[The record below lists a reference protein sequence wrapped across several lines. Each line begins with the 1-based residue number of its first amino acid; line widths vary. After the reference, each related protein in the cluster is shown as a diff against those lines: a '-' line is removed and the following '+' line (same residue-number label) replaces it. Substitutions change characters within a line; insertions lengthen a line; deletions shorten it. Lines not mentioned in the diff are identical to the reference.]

1 MADISPSPPSE
12 VDTSGAIEDAEEVC
26 RLLVRL
32 RRMRNLLTIRPA
44 DSPREFTSM
53 LLSMDLARRYL
64 VLDAPRPR
72 PPGGPLHAGT
82 RLYVQSQLDGAA
94 LVMVTRIDSLIGNT
108 SDDDPADASLM
119 VDWPSRL
126 SYYERRQDYR
136 VTVPATLIASP
147 ARIIIDQRA
156 RPARLVD
163 ISASGAALMLSRE
176 TLPVKEGD
184 ELDCVLPLP
193 ERDLKLPM
201 TVCSVAKGRDG
212 QRIGGTLRVSTPR
225 DAELLQRS
233 VTAIERWWLQHHP

>member
-1 MADISPSPPSE
+1 MADISPSPPAE
-12 VDTSGAIEDAEEVC
+12 VDTSGAIDDPEEVC

-72 PPGGPLHAGT
+72 PPGGPLQAGL

-119 VDWPSRL
+119 VDWPTRL
-126 SYYERRQDYR
+126 SYFERRRDYR
-136 VTVPATLIASP
+136 VTVPATLVASP
-147 ARIIIDQRA
+147 ARLILDKHA
-156 RPARLVD
+156 RPARLLD
-163 ISASGAALMLSRE
+163 ISASGAALLLSRE
-176 TLPVKEGD
+176 DLPLQEGD
-184 ELDCVLPLP
+184 EIDCVLPLP
-193 ERDLKLPM
+193 ERDLKLPL
-201 TVCSVAKGRDG
+201 TVCTVSKGRDG
-212 QRIGGTLRVSTPR
+212 QRIGGTLRVSAPR

-233 VTAIERWWLQHHP
+233 VTAIERWWLQRHP